1 MLRIPVDEAGA
12 LVEVSK
18 QGKSQRSTES
28 VYRSIFD
35 KNYEESS
42 YLMEK
47 ALRIPELSPE
57 WTEKLGGRLG
67 T

>member
-1 MLRIPVDEAGA
+1 VLRISIDEAGA

-18 QGKSQRSTES
+18 QGESQLSTES
-28 VYRSIFD
+28 VFRSIFD
-35 KNYEESS
+35 KSYEESS

-57 WTEKLGGRLG
+57 
-67 T
+67 